1 MSMHVGKEAGSQHF
15 GFTRTTHT
23 QLERALFNSLP
34 STPPPPPPQDGVP
47 TAGWLAHAGTV
58 HFSLVF
64 LTFGF
69 SYCYHPVLCKL
80 LKEKKNLRK
89 LAWSI
94 VLGAWKPVLKKASK
108 TSSK

>member
-1 MSMHVGKEAGSQHF
+1 MHVGKEAGSQHF
-15 GFTRTTHT
+15 GFTRTTDT

-80 LKEKKNLRK
+80 LKEKKK
-89 LAWSI
+89 I
-94 VLGAWKPVLKKASK
+94 
-108 TSSK
+108 

>member
-1 MSMHVGKEAGSQHF
+1 MHVGKEAGSQHF
-15 GFTRTTHT
+15 GFTRTTDT

-80 LKEKKNLRK
+80 LKEKKK
-89 LAWSI
+89 KKS
-94 VLGAWKPVLKKASK
+94 KKAGLVYCPGSLE
-108 TSSK
+108 TSSEESLKDEF

>member
-1 MSMHVGKEAGSQHF
+1 MHVGKEAGSQHF
-15 GFTRTTHT
+15 GFTRTTDT
-23 QLERALFNSLP
+23 QSWKGP
-34 STPPPPPPQDGVP
+34 YSTACPVTPHPTPDGVP

-80 LKEKKNLRK
+80 LKEKKK
-89 LAWSI
+89 S
-94 VLGAWKPVLKKASK
+94 KKSGLVYCPGSLEI
-108 TSSK
+108 SSEESLEDEFYFK